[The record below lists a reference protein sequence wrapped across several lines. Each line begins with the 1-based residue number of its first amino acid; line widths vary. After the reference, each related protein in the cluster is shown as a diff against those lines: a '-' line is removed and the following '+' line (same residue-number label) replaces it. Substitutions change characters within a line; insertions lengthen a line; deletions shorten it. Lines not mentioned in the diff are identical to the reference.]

1 MHRVGWPGLLVAMA
15 ALAGC
20 GMMGGGGGSK
30 EVATLTLRDPAW
42 DRVNVE
48 IVVTRRADCDSR
60 AEGFIS
66 TREVVMRRKGE
77 ERIEMPNGAN
87 VCWRRDR
94 DPNAPAAG
102 AWSGWTRASVP
113 PGGSAEADL

>member
-1 MHRVGWPGLLVAMA
+1 MHRYGRMGLPIALA
-15 ALAGC
+15 AVVAGC
-20 GMMGGGGGSK
+20 GISLGGGSK
-30 EVATLTLRDPAW
+30 DVSQLTLRDPAW

-77 ERIEMPNGAN
+77 EGIEMPNGAN

>member
-1 MHRVGWPGLLVAMA
+1 MHRLVRPGLLVMMT

-20 GMMGGGGGSK
+20 GIGGGGGSK
-30 EVATLTLRDPAW
+30 DVSRLTLRDPAW

-60 AEGFIS
+60 AEGFVS
-66 TREVVMRRKGE
+66 NREVVMRRKGE
-77 ERIEMPNGAN
+77 ETVEVPNGAT

-102 AWSGWTRASVP
+102 AWSGWTRATVP

>member
-1 MHRVGWPGLLVAMA
+1 MHRLERLGSLVALA

-20 GMMGGGGGSK
+20 GMIGGGGSK
-30 EVATLTLRDPAW
+30 DVSQLTLRDPGW

-60 AEGFIS
+60 ADGFIS
-66 TREVVMRRKGE
+66 SRQVTMRRSSYE
-77 ERIEMPNGAN
+77 TIEVPNGAT

-102 AWSGWTRASVP
+102 AWSGWTRATLP
-113 PGGSAEADL
+113 PGQSAEADL

>member
-1 MHRVGWPGLLVAMA
+1 MHLYKRLGSLVALA
-15 ALAGC
+15 AVAGC
-20 GMMGGGGGSK
+20 GIGGIGGGSK
-30 EVATLTLRDPAW
+30 DVSRLTLRDPAW

-66 TREVVMRRKGE
+66 SREVTMRRKGE
-77 ERIEMPNGAN
+77 ETIEVPKGAT

>member
-1 MHRVGWPGLLVAMA
+1 MHVSRRLGSLVALA
-15 ALAGC
+15 AVAGC
-20 GMMGGGGGSK
+20 GIVGGGPKDVSQ
-30 EVATLTLRDPAW
+30 LSLSDPAW

-66 TREVVMRRKGE
+66 TREVVMRRKAQE
-77 ERIEMPNGAN
+77 TVEVPNGATI
-87 VCWRRDR
+87 CWRRDR

-102 AWSGWTRASVP
+102 AWSGWTRATVP
-113 PGGSAEADL
+113 PGGSAEVDL

>member
-1 MHRVGWPGLLVAMA
+1 MQVYRRLGSLA
-15 ALAGC
+15 ALAAIAGC
-20 GMMGGGGGSK
+20 GIVGGGSK
-30 EVATLTLRDPAW
+30 DVSQLTLRDPAW

-66 TREVVMRRKGE
+66 MREVVMRRKGQE
-77 ERIEMPNGAN
+77 TVEVPNGATI
-87 VCWRRDR
+87 CWRRDR